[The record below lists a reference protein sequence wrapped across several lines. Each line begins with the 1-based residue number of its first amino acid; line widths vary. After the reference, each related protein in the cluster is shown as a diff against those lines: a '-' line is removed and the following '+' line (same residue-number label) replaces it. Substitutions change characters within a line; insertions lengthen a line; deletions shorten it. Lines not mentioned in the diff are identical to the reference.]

1 MAGAAPFSCC
11 KAGLGVRALPVPI
24 TAAAAAPAA
33 RLVWE
38 EGLAYILKDT
48 QSKPQNFYEF

>member
-11 KAGLGVRALPVPI
+11 KAGLGVRALTVPN

-38 EGLAYILKDT
+38 EG
-48 QSKPQNFYEF
+48 